1 VHRPVHREGRKFFPK
16 NFFAPGGELGR
27 EEVQGILQSRFF
39 VGLCVSRSPN
49 NKEKPHCFIYTL
61 RETNTSEGEGKA
73 ASFSL
78 SLSFSFS
85 RALSLSSCDQN
96 VAGGA
101 GVSRK
106 RKSKVFSS
114 GRFER
119 ERERSK
125 KKRREMKTKDD
136 AGSFEEKLNAIRGF
150 TEEEL
155 NACLKVL
162 EKIAPKKARNDDD
175 DGDGKKKKK
184 KKRTAAEGGTEKEE
198 EKQRGGGGGGKETKN
213 NKNNKKTRND
223 DEPNED
229 DEDENQRERY
239 YDEET
244 LEERRE
250 DEDEEEAGEEEDGG
264 TKRAAARR
272 GTSSSFKT
280 VIELKQHKRLR
291 TLLLPLVEY
300 FTAKLYRGQD
310 PAEYREQKQSRRA
323 RNDRNQRMRALD
335 REVVA
340 KTKLREERLRKLR
353 RLEETNFNASSE
365 TELLEWKRETD
376 AARKCIGNG
385 MDDGSAGEVENEGKQ
400 NQLSGMLVPDGV
412 VEEEEDGEK
421 LGETLA
427 GAPQNTLHNPNA
439 CYCCKKRFT
448 EVHHFYASMC
458 PSCAEENYFRR
469 HFTCDMRGRYCIV
482 TGARVKIGF
491 RVALKLLKAGAF
503 VVATTRFPEDA
514 RERFKKT
521 DEELLKKQKQK
532 ESFMNRLKIVAM
544 DLRDLPALE
553 KLCEKLNK
561 ELPRLDVIIN
571 NACQTVR
578 RPPTYY
584 KHLLKGELVK
594 KKERREQRKMIGN
607 GDGEEGGGEENGNTL
622 LTTTT
627 DNNDDDDDEWTV
639 PMSVLQSQLEVLEK
653 DKEFSATDETSAMT
667 TTTRMKTNAVFPENV
682 FDVNGQQ
689 VDLRTQNSWTMKLG
703 EIETPELLEVLAVNA
718 AAPFVL
724 NGKLRALMKRT
735 AMELPVPT
743 TTTTRGEERRCA
755 FIVNVSAMEG
765 KFYRYKTANH
775 PHTNMAK
782 AALNMMTA
790 TCAKDYKKDFI
801 YMTCV
806 DTGWINDEN
815 PLPVAS
821 RIAKEHNFQTPID
834 EEDAAARV
842 VGPIF
847 ESVADVEE
855 KEKDGDDDPLP
866 SFRKTVWPPKSG
878 VFLKDYRESEW

>member
-1 VHRPVHREGRKFFPK
+1 MCDEHENDGSLLVQKS
-16 NFFAPGGELGR
+16 FA
-27 EEVQGILQSRFF
+27 
-39 VGLCVSRSPN
+39 
-49 NKEKPHCFIYTL
+49 
-61 RETNTSEGEGKA
+61 
-73 ASFSL
+73 
-78 SLSFSFS
+78 
-85 RALSLSSCDQN
+85 
-96 VAGGA
+96 
-101 GVSRK
+101 
-106 RKSKVFSS
+106 
-114 GRFER
+114 
-119 ERERSK
+119 
-125 KKRREMKTKDD
+125 
-136 AGSFEEKLNAIRGF
+136 EKLNSVRGF
-150 TEEEL
+150 TEDEL
-155 NACLKVL
+155 NACVKVL
-162 EKIAPKKARNDDD
+162 EKIAPRSAR
-175 DGDGKKKKK
+175 
-184 KKRTAAEGGTEKEE
+184 RRSRRHRQHAPEKEE
-198 EKQRGGGGGGKETKN
+198 EEK
-213 NKNNKKTRND
+213 KKTKVRND
-223 DEPNED
+223 DN
-229 DEDENQRERY
+229 DEEEEEEEEEKERY

-250 DEDEEEAGEEEDGG
+250 EDAATRDENGRTRSVTGVKNG
-264 TKRAAARR
+264 ARR
-272 GTSSSFKT
+272 ESASASASSSFKT
-280 VIELKQHKRLR
+280 VLELKQHKRLR
-291 TLLLPLVEY
+291 TSLLPLVEY

-310 PAEYREQKQSRRA
+310 PAEYREQKQSKRA
-323 RNDRNQRMRALD
+323 KNDRNQRMRALD
-335 REVVA
+335 REAVA

-353 RLEETNFNASSE
+353 QLEETNFNTSSE
-365 TELLEWKRETD
+365 AELLDWKKETEGGK
-376 AARKCIGNG
+376 RRIGNG
-385 MDDGSAGEVENEGKQ
+385 TGGVDGDDHTRDALEEEQRKQ
-400 NQLSGMLVPDGV
+400 QQLSGMLVPDGV
-412 VEEEEDGEK
+412 VEEEEGKEK
-421 LGETLA
+421 NEQTG
-427 GAPQNTLHNPNA
+427 PQKTLHNPNA

-514 RERFKKT
+514 RERFKRT
-521 DEELLKKQKQK
+521 DEEMLRKQKQN

-553 KLCEKLNK
+553 KLCEKLNT

-594 KKERREQRKMIGN
+594 KKKRREERRMIANGGGGGGGGGGN
-607 GDGEEGGGEENGNTL
+607 GDTNVI
-622 LTTTT
+622 TTSNNN
-627 DNNDDDDDEWTV
+627 NNDDGDDEWTV
-639 PMSVLQSQLEVLEK
+639 PASVLQSQLEVLEK
-653 DKEFSATDETSAMT
+653 DKEFATVDETSAIST
-667 TTTRMKTNAVFPENV
+667 KTKTNAAFPENV

-689 VDLRTQNSWTMKLG
+689 VDLRTKNSWTMKLG

-735 AMELPVPT
+735 AMELPVPPT
-743 TTTTRGEERRCA
+743 TTTTTTTTTTGEENSEEKRCA

-790 TCAKDYKKDFI
+790 TCAKDYKNDFI

-842 VGPIF
+842 VGPVF
-847 ESVADVEE
+847 ESIGDGKSPSGE
-855 KEKDGDDDPLP
+855 KESAASCSKGG
-866 SFRKTVWPPKSG
+866 RERIWPPKSG
-878 VFLKDYRESEW
+878 VFLKDYKESEW

>member
-1 VHRPVHREGRKFFPK
+1 MK
-16 NFFAPGGELGR
+16 
-27 EEVQGILQSRFF
+27 
-39 VGLCVSRSPN
+39 
-49 NKEKPHCFIYTL
+49 KEK
-61 RETNTSEGEGKA
+61 K
-73 ASFSL
+73 
-78 SLSFSFS
+78 
-85 RALSLSSCDQN
+85 QN
-96 VAGGA
+96 HQ
-101 GVSRK
+101 
-106 RKSKVFSS
+106 
-114 GRFER
+114 E
-119 ERERSK
+119 EEHQ
-125 KKRREMKTKDD
+125 KDD
-136 AGSFEEKLNAIRGF
+136 DERKEEEEEEQSMWFEEKLNEIRGF
-150 TEEEL
+150 SEEEL
-155 NACLKVL
+155 NACVKVL
-162 EKIAPKKARNDDD
+162 QNVTPAKKTAKYDEK
-175 DGDGKKKKK
+175 
-184 KKRTAAEGGTEKEE
+184 TLEEEKEE
-198 EKQRGGGGGGKETKN
+198 E
-213 NKNNKKTRND
+213 
-223 DEPNED
+223 
-229 DEDENQRERY
+229 
-239 YDEET
+239 
-244 LEERRE
+244 
-250 DEDEEEAGEEEDGG
+250 EEEEEGERKPREG
-264 TKRAAARR
+264 TESADTFTEKK
-272 GTSSSFKT
+272 SFKT
-280 VIELKQHKRLR
+280 VLELKQHKRLR
-291 TLLLPLVEY
+291 TSLLPLVEY

-310 PAEYREQKQSRRA
+310 PKEYRERTQSKRA
-323 RNDRNQRMRALD
+323 KNDRNQRMRAMD
-335 REVVA
+335 RDAVA

-353 RLEETNFNASSE
+353 RLEETNFNNDAASE
-365 TELLEWKRETD
+365 EAEVLEWKRETD
-376 AARKCIGNG
+376 DAGKRVLGNG
-385 MDDGSAGEVENEGKQ
+385 TEDGGACAIEEEEKEKKQ
-400 NQLSGMLVPDGV
+400 KQLKSSMLVPDGV
-412 VEEEEDGEK
+412 VEEEDVENIMDDDEK
-421 LGETLA
+421 RATA
-427 GAPQNTLHNPNA
+427 QNTLHNPNA

-514 RERFKKT
+514 RERFKRT
-521 DEELLKKQKQK
+521 DEELLRKQKQK
-532 ESFMNRLKIVAM
+532 ESFMSRLKIVAM

-561 ELPRLDVIIN
+561 ELPRLDVIVN

-594 KKERREQRKMIGN
+594 KKERREKRRMIGN
-607 GDGEEGGGEENGNTL
+607 GGGEGENDNLL

-627 DNNDDDDDEWTV
+627 TDDTNNDDDDDEWTV
-639 PMSVLQSQLEVLEK
+639 PTSVLQSQLEVLEK
-653 DKEFSATDETSAMT
+653 DKEYAAADETSAMIT
-667 TTTRMKTNAVFPENV
+667 TTAKTKTNAVFPENV

-735 AMELPVPT
+735 AMELPVPSKT
-743 TTTTRGEERRCA
+743 IKTMQEDEKRCA

-847 ESVADVEE
+847 ESVAEDEDDDEEEE
-855 KEKDGDDDPLP
+855 KEEKEEEEQTRGRAKSSSSPFLAGRRGGGERREGG
-866 SFRKTVWPPKSG
+866 RKRVWPPKSG
-878 VFLKDYRESEW
+878 VFLKDFKESEW

>member
-1 VHRPVHREGRKFFPK
+1 VFLGKEEAKFF
-16 NFFAPGGELGR
+16 LR
-27 EEVQGILQSRFF
+27 V
-39 VGLCVSRSPN
+39 VS
-49 NKEKPHCFIYTL
+49 
-61 RETNTSEGEGKA
+61 
-73 ASFSL
+73 
-78 SLSFSFS
+78 
-85 RALSLSSCDQN
+85 
-96 VAGGA
+96 
-101 GVSRK
+101 
-106 RKSKVFSS
+106 
-114 GRFER
+114 R

>member
-1 VHRPVHREGRKFFPK
+1 
-16 NFFAPGGELGR
+16 
-27 EEVQGILQSRFF
+27 
-39 VGLCVSRSPN
+39 
-49 NKEKPHCFIYTL
+49 
-61 RETNTSEGEGKA
+61 
-73 ASFSL
+73 
-78 SLSFSFS
+78 
-85 RALSLSSCDQN
+85 
-96 VAGGA
+96 
-101 GVSRK
+101 
-106 RKSKVFSS
+106 
-114 GRFER
+114 
-119 ERERSK
+119 
-125 KKRREMKTKDD
+125 MKTKDD

-175 DGDGKKKKK
+175 DDGKKKKKK

-198 EKQRGGGGGGKETKN
+198 EKQPGGGGGGGKETKN

-291 TLLLPLVEY
+291 TSLLPLVEY

-385 MDDGSAGEVENEGKQ
+385 MDDGSAGDVENEGKQ

-421 LGETLA
+421 LEETLA

-521 DEELLKKQKQK
+521 DEELLKKRKQK

-847 ESVADVEE
+847 ESVADDEE

>member
-1 VHRPVHREGRKFFPK
+1 MKKKEKKQNHHRE
-16 NFFAPGGELGR
+16 
-27 EEVQGILQSRFF
+27 EEHHQKEEEDEEEEEEEQSATMR
-39 VGLCVSRSPN
+39 
-49 NKEKPHCFIYTL
+49 
-61 RETNTSEGEGKA
+61 
-73 ASFSL
+73 
-78 SLSFSFS
+78 
-85 RALSLSSCDQN
+85 
-96 VAGGA
+96 
-101 GVSRK
+101 
-106 RKSKVFSS
+106 
-114 GRFER
+114 
-119 ERERSK
+119 
-125 KKRREMKTKDD
+125 
-136 AGSFEEKLNAIRGF
+136 FEEKLNEIRGF
-150 TEEEL
+150 STEEL
-155 NACLKVL
+155 NACVKVL
-162 EKIAPKKARNDDD
+162 QRVAPAKNTAKYDEK
-175 DGDGKKKKK
+175 
-184 KKRTAAEGGTEKEE
+184 TLEEEEKEE
-198 EKQRGGGGGGKETKN
+198 E
-213 NKNNKKTRND
+213 
-223 DEPNED
+223 
-229 DEDENQRERY
+229 
-239 YDEET
+239 
-244 LEERRE
+244 
-250 DEDEEEAGEEEDGG
+250 EEEEGERKPREGDESEC
-264 TKRAAARR
+264 AAFTEK
-272 GTSSSFKT
+272 TSSSLKSKSFKT
-280 VIELKQHKRLR
+280 VLELKQHKRLR
-291 TLLLPLVEY
+291 TSLLPLVEY

-310 PAEYREQKQSRRA
+310 PKEYRERTQSKRA
-323 RNDRNQRMRALD
+323 KNDRNQRMRAMD
-335 REVVA
+335 RDAVA
-340 KTKLREERLRKLR
+340 KTKLREERMRKLR
-353 RLEETNFNASSE
+353 RLEETNFNNDASE
-365 TELLEWKRETD
+365 EAEVLEWKRETD
-376 AARKCIGNG
+376 DAGKRALGNG
-385 MDDGSAGEVENEGKQ
+385 TEDGGACAIEEEEKEKKQ
-400 NQLSGMLVPDGV
+400 KQLKSSMLVPDGV
-412 VEEEEDGEK
+412 VEEEDVENITDDDEK
-421 LGETLA
+421 RATA
-427 GAPQNTLHNPNA
+427 QNTLHNPNA

-514 RERFKKT
+514 RERFKRT
-521 DEELLKKQKQK
+521 DEELLRKQKQK
-532 ESFMNRLKIVAM
+532 ESFMSRLKIVAM

-561 ELPRLDVIIN
+561 ELPRLDVIVN

-594 KKERREQRKMIGN
+594 KKERREKRRMIGN
-607 GDGEEGGGEENGNTL
+607 GGGEGENDNLL

-627 DNNDDDDDEWTV
+627 TDDTNNDDDDDEWTV
-639 PMSVLQSQLEVLEK
+639 PTSVLQSQLEVLEK
-653 DKEFSATDETSAMT
+653 DKEYAAADETSAMIAT
-667 TTTRMKTNAVFPENV
+667 TAKTKTNAVFPENV

-735 AMELPVPT
+735 AMELPVPSKT
-743 TTTTRGEERRCA
+743 IKTMQEDEKRCA

-847 ESVADVEE
+847 ESVAEDEDDEEEEE
-855 KEKDGDDDPLP
+855 KEEKEEEEQTRGRAKSSSS
-866 SFRKTVWPPKSG
+866 SFLAGRRGGGERREGGRKRVWPPKSG
-878 VFLKDYRESEW
+878 VFLKDFKESEW

>member
-1 VHRPVHREGRKFFPK
+1 VFLGKEKAKFF
-16 NFFAPGGELGR
+16 LR
-27 EEVQGILQSRFF
+27 V
-39 VGLCVSRSPN
+39 VS
-49 NKEKPHCFIYTL
+49 
-61 RETNTSEGEGKA
+61 
-73 ASFSL
+73 
-78 SLSFSFS
+78 
-85 RALSLSSCDQN
+85 
-96 VAGGA
+96 
-101 GVSRK
+101 
-106 RKSKVFSS
+106 
-114 GRFER
+114 R

-385 MDDGSAGEVENEGKQ
+385 MDEGSAGEVENEGKQ

>member
-1 VHRPVHREGRKFFPK
+1 MKKKEKKQNHHRE
-16 NFFAPGGELGR
+16 
-27 EEVQGILQSRFF
+27 EEHHQKEEEEEEQSATMR
-39 VGLCVSRSPN
+39 
-49 NKEKPHCFIYTL
+49 
-61 RETNTSEGEGKA
+61 
-73 ASFSL
+73 
-78 SLSFSFS
+78 
-85 RALSLSSCDQN
+85 
-96 VAGGA
+96 
-101 GVSRK
+101 
-106 RKSKVFSS
+106 
-114 GRFER
+114 
-119 ERERSK
+119 
-125 KKRREMKTKDD
+125 
-136 AGSFEEKLNAIRGF
+136 FEEKLNEIRGF
-150 TEEEL
+150 STEEL
-155 NACLKVL
+155 NACVKVL
-162 EKIAPKKARNDDD
+162 QRVAPAKNTAKYDEK
-175 DGDGKKKKK
+175 
-184 KKRTAAEGGTEKEE
+184 TLEEEEKEE
-198 EKQRGGGGGGKETKN
+198 E
-213 NKNNKKTRND
+213 
-223 DEPNED
+223 
-229 DEDENQRERY
+229 
-239 YDEET
+239 
-244 LEERRE
+244 
-250 DEDEEEAGEEEDGG
+250 EEEEGERKPREGDESEC
-264 TKRAAARR
+264 AAFTEK
-272 GTSSSFKT
+272 TSSSLKSKSFKT
-280 VIELKQHKRLR
+280 VLELKQHKRLR
-291 TLLLPLVEY
+291 TSLLPLVEY

-310 PAEYREQKQSRRA
+310 PKEYRERTQSKRA
-323 RNDRNQRMRALD
+323 KNDRNQRMRAMD
-335 REVVA
+335 RDAVA
-340 KTKLREERLRKLR
+340 KTKLREERMRKLR
-353 RLEETNFNASSE
+353 RLEETNFNNDASE
-365 TELLEWKRETD
+365 EAEVLEWKRETD
-376 AARKCIGNG
+376 DAGKRVLGNG
-385 MDDGSAGEVENEGKQ
+385 TEDGGACAIEEKEKEKKQ
-400 NQLSGMLVPDGV
+400 KQLKSSMLVPDGV
-412 VEEEEDGEK
+412 VEEEDVENIMDDDEK
-421 LGETLA
+421 RATA
-427 GAPQNTLHNPNA
+427 QNTLHNPNA

-514 RERFKKT
+514 RERFKRT
-521 DEELLKKQKQK
+521 DEELLRKQKQK
-532 ESFMNRLKIVAM
+532 ESFMSRLKIVAM

-561 ELPRLDVIIN
+561 ELPRLDVIVN

-594 KKERREQRKMIGN
+594 KKERREKRRMIGN
-607 GDGEEGGGEENGNTL
+607 GGGEGENDNLL

-627 DNNDDDDDEWTV
+627 TDDTNNDDDDDEWTV
-639 PMSVLQSQLEVLEK
+639 PTSVLQSQLEVLEK
-653 DKEFSATDETSAMT
+653 DKEYAAADETSAMIT
-667 TTTRMKTNAVFPENV
+667 TTAKTKTNAVFPENV

-735 AMELPVPT
+735 AMELPVPSKT
-743 TTTTRGEERRCA
+743 IKTMQEDEKRCA

-847 ESVADVEE
+847 ESVAEDEDDDEEEE
-855 KEKDGDDDPLP
+855 KEEKEEEEEQTRGRAKSSSSPFLAGRRGGGERREGG
-866 SFRKTVWPPKSG
+866 RKRVWPPKSG
-878 VFLKDYRESEW
+878 VFLKDFKESEW

>member
-1 VHRPVHREGRKFFPK
+1 MKKEKKGNHHRE
-16 NFFAPGGELGR
+16 
-27 EEVQGILQSRFF
+27 EEHQ
-39 VGLCVSRSPN
+39 
-49 NKEKPHCFIYTL
+49 
-61 RETNTSEGEGKA
+61 
-73 ASFSL
+73 
-78 SLSFSFS
+78 
-85 RALSLSSCDQN
+85 
-96 VAGGA
+96 
-101 GVSRK
+101 
-106 RKSKVFSS
+106 
-114 GRFER
+114 
-119 ERERSK
+119 
-125 KKRREMKTKDD
+125 KDD
-136 AGSFEEKLNAIRGF
+136 DDDERKEEEEEEEDGVWFEEKLNKIRGF
-150 TEEEL
+150 SEEEL
-155 NACLKVL
+155 NACVKVL
-162 EKIAPKKARNDDD
+162 QNVAPAKNTAKYDEK
-175 DGDGKKKKK
+175 
-184 KKRTAAEGGTEKEE
+184 TLEEEKEE
-198 EKQRGGGGGGKETKN
+198 E
-213 NKNNKKTRND
+213 
-223 DEPNED
+223 
-229 DEDENQRERY
+229 
-239 YDEET
+239 
-244 LEERRE
+244 
-250 DEDEEEAGEEEDGG
+250 EEEEEGERKPREG
-264 TKRAAARR
+264 TESDYAAF
-272 GTSSSFKT
+272 TEKKSSLEKKSFKT
-280 VIELKQHKRLR
+280 VLELKQHKRLR
-291 TLLLPLVEY
+291 TSLLPLVEY

-310 PAEYREQKQSRRA
+310 PKEYRERTQSKRA
-323 RNDRNQRMRALD
+323 KNDRNQRMRAMD
-335 REVVA
+335 RDAVA

-353 RLEETNFNASSE
+353 RLEETNFNNAAASE
-365 TELLEWKRETD
+365 EAEVLEWKRETD
-376 AARKCIGNG
+376 DAGKRALGNG
-385 MDDGSAGEVENEGKQ
+385 TDDGGACAEEEEEKEKKQ
-400 NQLSGMLVPDGV
+400 KQLKSSMLVPDGV
-412 VEEEEDGEK
+412 VEEEDGENIMDDEK
-421 LGETLA
+421 RATA
-427 GAPQNTLHNPNA
+427 RNTLHNPNA

-458 PSCAEENYFRR
+458 PSCAEENYYRR

-514 RERFKKT
+514 RERFKRT
-521 DEELLKKQKQK
+521 DEELLRKQKQK
-532 ESFMNRLKIVAM
+532 ESFMSRLKIVAM

-561 ELPRLDVIIN
+561 ELPRLDVIVN

-594 KKERREQRKMIGN
+594 KKERREKRKMIGN
-607 GDGEEGGGEENGNTL
+607 GGGEGENDNLL

-627 DNNDDDDDEWTV
+627 TDDTNNNDDDDEWTV
-639 PMSVLQSQLEVLEK
+639 PTSVLQSQLEVLEK
-653 DKEFSATDETSAMT
+653 DKEYAAADEKSAMIT
-667 TTTRMKTNAVFPENV
+667 TTAKTKTNAVFPENV

-735 AMELPVPT
+735 AMELPVPSKT
-743 TTTTRGEERRCA
+743 IKTMQEDEKRCA

-847 ESVADVEE
+847 ESVAEDDEEEEEEEKEE
-855 KEKDGDDDPLP
+855 KEKGEQTRGRAKSSSSPFLVGRRGGGERREG
-866 SFRKTVWPPKSG
+866 RKRVWPPKSG
-878 VFLKDYRESEW
+878 VFLKDFKESEW